1 LYFVFL
7 SFLNFSSLLI
17 QQSVQAKLVAESATA
32 GSKGGK
38 SAPPPKVDP
47 KKGTAAAPEPE
58 ADLGDVKYVT
68 SCAALVRIPLYD
80 LVGGQPAVDK
90 SFEVFPFS
98 QQDVSVVAS
107 TDSLAMPKSK
117 LKELEKARGGAEEA
131 KICVSVTV
139 TTNPK

>member
-1 LYFVFL
+1 MTQH
-7 SFLNFSSLLI
+7 SL
-17 QQSVQAKLVAESATA
+17 QAKLAAESAA
-32 GSKGGK
+32 AASKGGK
-38 SAPPPKVDP
+38 SAPPPKADP

-58 ADLGDVKYVT
+58 ADLGDVKYVI

-107 TDSLAMPKSK
+107 TDSLAIPKSK
-117 LKELEKARGGAEEA
+117 LKELEKERSGAEEA